1 MTDGSDF
8 SLYLA
13 ARWPDLVAGLEEE
26 GVAPDAARLAVAQV
40 LLASRRSWARRIR
53 DEDVD
58 VTLWAELRERT
69 GLPTRPGEAAPHGV
83 RPADPTDPPEPWLE
97 RAEQERGLRRRR
109 RARLGVAWLAGVA
122 VLVAGWDWWAG
133 RPPPREVR
141 QETNPFP
148 VVWYA
153 EGHLHLEDV
162 VVELPGVEAFV
173 AWGPGAAAVLRSGE
187 VVRVDADGDVHDLD
201 RAPRTLDE
209 PPDAPPYLPLGE
221 YDVLVQSA
229 PVPGGGWAHLLDS
242 SRRAGQQDE
251 VRQSETG
258 RRALVLCTAGGACA
272 APRTILEADGSI
284 RLR

>member
-1 MTDGSDF
+1 MPDGSDF
-8 SLYLA
+8 SLSRA
-13 ARWPDLVAGLEEE
+13 ARWADLVGGLEDE

-40 LLASRRSWARRIR
+40 LLASRRSWSRRVR

-58 VTLWAELRERT
+58 VTLWAELRART
-69 GLPTRPGEAAPHGV
+69 GLPARPGEVAPHGV
-83 RPADPTDPPEPWLE
+83 RPADPTDAPEPWLE
-97 RAEQERGLRRRR
+97 RAEQVRAVRRGRG
-109 RARLGVAWLAGVA
+109 ARTGVVWLAAVA
-122 VLVAGWDWWAG
+122 VLVAGWAWWAG

-141 QETNPFP
+141 HEANPFP

-153 EGHLHLEDV
+153 EGQLHLEDV
-162 VVELPGVEAFV
+162 VVELPEVGAFV
-173 AWGPGAAAVLRSGE
+173 AWGSGAAAVLRSGE
-187 VVRVDADGDVHDLD
+187 VVRIDADGDLHDID
-201 RAPRTLDE
+201 RAPPTLDE
-209 PPDAPPYLPLGE
+209 APDAPPYLPLGQ

-258 RRALVLCTAGGACA
+258 RRALVLCTADGACSQ
-272 APRTILEADGSI
+272 PRTILEADGSI